1 MQLIFASQNPHKIE
15 EIQTKLP
22 QYKIL
27 GLDKIL
33 FPEELEE
40 TGETLLENA
49 RQKAWFVHKKTQLNC
64 FADDT
69 GLEVD
74 ALQGAP
80 GVYSGR
86 YAGEPKNDAKNLS
99 LLLHNLQNEVERTA
113 RFKTVI
119 VLIWD
124 GKEYIF
130 EGICEGI
137 ILSEKKGSGGFGY
150 DSIFKPIGFTKSFA
164 EMSMHEK
171 NTISHRARAV
181 NELIN
186 FVNKI

>member
-1 MQLIFASQNPHKIE
+1 MQLIFASQNLHKIE

-49 RQKAWFVHKKTQLNC
+49 RQKAWFVHKKTHQNC

-86 YAGEPKNDAKNLS
+86 YAGEPKNDLNNLS
-99 LLLHNLQNEVERTA
+99 FLLNNLQNETQRTA

-124 GKEYIF
+124 RKEYIF

-137 ILSEKKGSGGFGY
+137 ILTEKKGSGGFGY

-164 EMSMHEK
+164 EMSIQEK
-171 NTISHRARAV
+171 NTISHRAMAV